1 MIKIICGTYG
11 RYTEQTVKG
20 EDGKAVKTFRVVPMS
35 PGSEPFSLEPEREAE
50 LVKLGMAEYV
60 IEPVEDTNEDED
72 EDEGGEDGKPIGF
85 DEIPEDTELP
95 EGVEEIPAYSV
106 DMKAT
111 ELRKIGEMC
120 GLTFKVG
127 MSKVEMVA
135 ALDEHIAA
143 NMVAGVEIGEDG
155 SVEIIDEDEDEDG
168 EDFDADFDPSEA
180 VL

>member
-11 RYTEQTVKG
+11 RYVEQKVKDKDGNETVK
-20 EDGKAVKTFRVVPMS
+20 TRVVPMA
-35 PGSEPFSLEPEREAE
+35 PGSEPFSLDPEREAE
-50 LVKLGMAEYV
+50 LVKLGIAEYV
-60 IEPVEDTNEDED
+60 VDED
-72 EDEGGEDGKPIGF
+72 NTEEPEEPDTDKPIGF
-85 DEIPEDTELP
+85 DETPDEPELP

-111 ELRKIGEMC
+111 ELREIGKMC

-127 MSKVEMVA
+127 MSKAEMVA
-135 ALDEHIAA
+135 ALDAHIEA

-168 EDFDADFDPSEA
+168 EDGEDFDADFDPSEA

>member
-60 IEPVEDTNEDED
+60 A
-72 EDEGGEDGKPIGF
+72 EDGESVDEAPELIGF

-168 EDFDADFDPSEA
+168 EDFDEDFDPSEA

>member
-60 IEPVEDTNEDED
+60 A
-72 EDEGGEDGKPIGF
+72 EDGESVDETPELIGF

>member
-60 IEPVEDTNEDED
+60 A
-72 EDEGGEDGKPIGF
+72 EDGESVDEAPELIGF

>member
-11 RYTEQTVKG
+11 RYVEQKVKDKDGNETVK
-20 EDGKAVKTFRVVPMS
+20 TRVVPMA
-35 PGSEPFSLEPEREAE
+35 PGSEPFSLDPEREAE
-50 LVKLGMAEYV
+50 LVKLGIAEYV
-60 IEPVEDTNEDED
+60 VDED
-72 EDEGGEDGKPIGF
+72 NTEE
-85 DEIPEDTELP
+85 PEEPELP

-111 ELRKIGEMC
+111 ELREIGKMC

-127 MSKVEMVA
+127 MSKAEMVA
-135 ALDEHIAA
+135 ALDAHIEA

-168 EDFDADFDPSEA
+168 EDGEDFDADFDPSEA